1 MTARPTSACDDS
13 NKRALKTMRVTS
25 REKHEKEK
33 REKARKREK
42 GFQVVSGVSKMK
54 GAGDRE
60 RIAAAGALVCKPAAT
75 GLGTTGRSGRVE
87 EEEEADELGTSAARR
102 AAPCTAEGGRDA
114 GGSATG
120 GAGWRRGRVALGA
133 AGTGSTDESSAC
145 E

>member
-1 MTARPTSACDDS
+1 
-13 NKRALKTMRVTS
+13 MRVTS

-33 REKARKREK
+33 REKARNREK
-42 GFQVVSGVSKMK
+42 GCQVVSGASKIK

-60 RIAAAGALVCKPAAT
+60 RIAAAGALVCKPATT
-75 GLGTTGRSGRVE
+75 GLDTTGRSGRVE

-102 AAPCTAEGGRDA
+102 AAPCTADGGRDA

-120 GAGWRRGRVALGA
+120 GAGRRGRVALGA